1 MRKLFGLFI
10 GILLVGSCSSID
22 CPVENLVL
30 AHYKFYDAAG
40 DSLILYDSLSVMIT
54 KKDGVKDTVL
64 YKMTEKSS
72 FLLPLSYSLP
82 EDELVLDFW
91 NGREHMY
98 DTLWVKKENIPH
110 FESIDCNAKF
120 FHRLTNVRCTIHS
133 IDSVVIKNSNVDFN
147 NATVHFYVYL

>member
-10 GILLVGSCSSID
+10 GILLLGSCSSID

-64 YKMTEKSS
+64 NKMTEKSS
-72 FLLPLSYSLP
+72 FLLPLSYSQP

-91 NGREHMY
+91 NGKDHMY

-120 FHRLTNVRCTIHS
+120 FHRLTNVRSTIHS

>member
-10 GILLVGSCSSID
+10 GILLLGSCSSID

-64 YKMTEKSS
+64 NKMTEKSS
-72 FLLPLSYSLP
+72 FLLPLSYSQP

-91 NGREHMY
+91 NGKDHMY

-120 FHRLTNVRCTIHS
+120 FHRLTNVRTEALVRS
-133 IDSVVIKNSNVDFN
+133 TLNSSWS
-147 NATVHFYVYL
+147 ASSSSLEK

>member
-10 GILLVGSCSSID
+10 GILLLGSCSSID

-64 YKMTEKSS
+64 NKMTEKSS
-72 FLLPLSYSLP
+72 FLLPLSYSQP

-91 NGREHMY
+91 NGKDHMY

-120 FHRLTNVRCTIHS
+120 FHRLTNVRCTIHC
-133 IDSVVIKNSNVDFN
+133 IDSVVIKNSNVDFK
-147 NATVHFYVYL
+147 

>member
-10 GILLVGSCSSID
+10 GILLLGSCSSID

-64 YKMTEKSS
+64 NKMTEKSS
-72 FLLPLSYSLP
+72 FLLPLSYSQP

-91 NGREHMY
+91 NGKDHMY

>member
-1 MRKLFGLFI
+1 MRKLFSLFI
-10 GILLVGSCSSID
+10 GILLLGSCSSID

-64 YKMTEKSS
+64 NKMTEKSS
-72 FLLPLSYSLP
+72 FLLPLSYSQP

-91 NGREHMY
+91 NGKDHMY